1 MLKSRLSS
9 TSKKLNSLNNE
20 VLSMQ
25 SGITALGK
33 ATYDMYE
40 KEEAKIFHSIEK
52 LERKIND
59 LENELLI
66 FEKAEND
73 IGDDIDLNKKYED
86 QIDKILE
93 ALENGREALWDLK
106 AHQKRFKSM
115 KQVTEPKMEIPG
127 RTRTEPEIEVQMDKM
142 SMPMIKIPKF
152 KGVRWEWPN
161 FWTIFE
167 EVIGKS
173 HMSDLLKLNNLLM
186 HLEGEAKELA
196 GRYQLAS
203 ENYPKVVEL
212 LKERYADRTAT
223 INELN
228 KRLME
233 ATSSDFRIPAQRRL
247 WDVVRTILDQLRG
260 LGQEVDNEMLKNMVL
275 KKFNFSIQE
284 AVYRDKMDLGDDTK
298 WSMEQMSRDIESTI
312 KRNEY
317 LAMQMGREEKRGS
330 ERDESK
336 AKQRSPKQ
344 NEPWKRQK
352 IECILCGK
360 PHFSSMC
367 RTITDVHERLKIIQQ
382 KKACK
387 GCYRIEPAHGKNEC
401 EGNFLCRE
409 CNDKHHYTLCVKKKQ
424 TSSQGQN
431 AAKKT
436 EDSRHASSSKK
447 HMNVTTIRK
456 ESEGTNDIEKGDQR
470 QYVMSTASDTSYLAT
485 LKTEAYNQRSEK
497 WDFITILIDCGA
509 SQTFIDEEL
518 MESFQLPVLKKKN
531 FLLQTFGDEE
541 PEEKTYA
548 KTKIKIKLPS
558 EIIEVKAIVAKT
570 LAGSMQ
576 KAPLSDE
583 DKTFI
588 MMNGLRLNEDSLGT
602 KVKPNMILGTDFLK
616 RIWQGKMV
624 ELPSGLN
631 LLKTALGYA
640 TIGRADTE
648 LIETSEENEKH
659 SIFVAVS
666 AEETEATEIVNR
678 DIEDRQRNDMSMK
691 SSKEFSG
698 PLKEEKAQMERE
710 TRRHFKATIE
720 KREDGYYV
728 RFPFKE
734 HEGIPDN
741 KPICVKR
748 LVNVTKYHNT
758 EVLKMIDDIFND
770 QLSKNIIE
778 IVLDESQWKGLLHY
792 NPHQPVLTPQ
802 KTTTKCR
809 VVIDGS
815 SHFKDKLSLNDII
828 KQGPVILPDLVEMLI
843 RFRAGRTV
851 MLSDVEK
858 AFLQVHLHEDD
869 RDATRVLWLKDYRQP
884 PTPDNIVVYRF
895 TRVLFGLNVSPFLL
909 GATIEHHFE
918 SHPNREL
925 AQEIST
931 NLYVDNLILTT
942 DGDLTTAL
950 QLYRESKDAFS
961 DMKMNLREFLSNSE
975 EFNESIDEKDRAKD
989 LSTKVLGIEW
999 NAETDEMRY
1008 AIKIEKSI
1016 VNSRRTVASTI
1027 AGIFDPL
1034 GKLVPLI
1041 LPMKLFQRKLWNE
1054 TYGWDTPLTEEDD
1067 KEWNQ
1072 SIEAVN
1078 QFVKTLPRH
1087 VINNRDQID
1096 W

>member
-1 MLKSRLSS
+1 
-9 TSKKLNSLNNE
+9 
-20 VLSMQ
+20 
-25 SGITALGK
+25 
-33 ATYDMYE
+33 
-40 KEEAKIFHSIEK
+40 
-52 LERKIND
+52 
-59 LENELLI
+59 
-66 FEKAEND
+66 
-73 IGDDIDLNKKYED
+73 
-86 QIDKILE
+86 
-93 ALENGREALWDLK
+93 
-106 AHQKRFKSM
+106 
-115 KQVTEPKMEIPG
+115 
-127 RTRTEPEIEVQMDKM
+127 
-142 SMPMIKIPKF
+142 
-152 KGVRWEWPN
+152 
-161 FWTIFE
+161 
-167 EVIGKS
+167 
-173 HMSDLLKLNNLLM
+173 
-186 HLEGEAKELA
+186 
-196 GRYQLAS
+196 
-203 ENYPKVVEL
+203 
-212 LKERYADRTAT
+212 
-223 INELN
+223 
-228 KRLME
+228 ME

-470 QYVMSTASDTSYLAT
+470 QYVMSTASETSYLAT

-531 FLLQTFGDEE
+531 LSLQTFGDEE

-659 SIFVAVS
+659 SIFVAVQS
-666 AEETEATEIVNR
+666 RKN
-678 DIEDRQRNDMSMK
+678 S
-691 SSKEFSG
+691 
-698 PLKEEKAQMERE
+698 
-710 TRRHFKATIE
+710 
-720 KREDGYYV
+720 YV
-728 RFPFKE
+728 
-734 HEGIPDN
+734 
-741 KPICVKR
+741 
-748 LVNVTKYHNT
+748 
-758 EVLKMIDDIFND
+758 
-770 QLSKNIIE
+770 
-778 IVLDESQWKGLLHY
+778 
-792 NPHQPVLTPQ
+792 
-802 KTTTKCR
+802 
-809 VVIDGS
+809 
-815 SHFKDKLSLNDII
+815 
-828 KQGPVILPDLVEMLI
+828 
-843 RFRAGRTV
+843 
-851 MLSDVEK
+851 SDVEK

-1041 LPMKLFQRKLWNE
+1041 LPMKLFQRNLWNE

-1087 VINNRDQID
+1087 VINKSGPNRLVTFTDASKEAIACCTYVITERGVELILAKSKVKPLKENWTIPKLETQAITLGVQMTKKTLKAMTEGKIEVESIHILSDSEIALAWLKSLPTRQEVGTLISNRLKTIQEGVMEMSQKCPIIFGYVDTKSNPADLGTRGID
-1096 W
+1096 SEAARSSIWWNGPSFLKEPIEQWPSSKGFFQLMTENIFMTVAKVTEIEKSPVFDLDCNIISCTDLILNMYKN